1 MKKILLSA
9 FVLLLA
15 ASVYAQVGG
24 TPRQLT
30 CTEEAFNFKV
40 GIKSGW
46 HFGQVSMGP
55 SGLPKRMPVRSFN
68 EEAPATQQFLSEN
81 IFKITGPQ
89 HIANLRMPNSLKLL
103 NPDNFQFDK
112 LNYKFPY
119 SVLLPTK
126 VQHNL

>member
-1 MKKILLSA
+1 MKKLFLSA
-9 FVLLLA
+9 IILLLA
-15 ASVYAQVGG
+15 VSVHAQVGG

-55 SGLPKRMPVRSFN
+55 SGLPQNIPVRSFN
-68 EEAPATQQFLSEN
+68 EQAPVTQQFLSGKVLLLTSSRN
-81 IFKITGPQ
+81 TV
-89 HIANLRMPNSLKLL
+89 NLRMPDNLKLFA
-103 NPDNFQFDK
+103 PDNYQFDK

-119 SVLLPTK
+119 RISVPTA
-126 VQHNL
+126 VQHN